1 MKLSIYR
8 YSANIK
14 RLLILLAVI
23 LIIALLW
30 YSQNIVDRLRKDSK
44 DLVSFYADIS
54 VKAVTEYQAE
64 DFSFIFDQIIRKIS
78 IPMIISEEIDKNPT
92 AWKGVGI
99 DQDSLSTAEQARL
112 EEMMHA
118 MDQANEPIPL
128 KYEDVIFGYIHY
140 GDTELIRRLRMLPYI
155 EIAVVALFIFLGYI
169 GFQLIRSSE
178 KRSIWVG
185 MAKETAHQ
193 LGTPLSSLLG
203 WIEVLKSEL
212 GKNEN
217 IQEMVKDLERLKKV
231 ANRFSK
237 IGSRPR
243 LKKTALNPVIKEAV
257 DYYRRRLPQF
267 GQEVNLM
274 FKPAQEYYVKIN
286 ADLFSWAVE
295 NLIKNALDA
304 VPDQNGYVA
313 IRTAQLNHSIVI
325 DVEDNGK
332 GIPKKDRKNI
342 FRPGFSSKK
351 RGWGLGLSL
360 SKRII
365 SDYHNGK
372 IMVLESKSYT
382 KTILRIMLKNPVL
395 K

>member
-8 YSANIK
+8 YSSNIK

-78 IPMIISEEIDKNPT
+78 IPMIISEKIDENPT

-99 DQDSLSTAEQARL
+99 DQDSLTTAEQARL

-128 KYEDVIFGYIHY
+128 KYKDVIFGYIHY
-140 GDTELIRRLRMLPYI
+140 GDTELIRRLKMLPYI
-155 EIAVVALFIFLGYI
+155 EIAVVTLFIFLGYI

-203 WIEVLKSEL
+203 WSEVLKTEL
-212 GKNEN
+212 GENEN
-217 IQEMVKDLERLKKV
+217 IREMIKDLERLKKV

-237 IGSRPR
+237 IGSRPK
-243 LKKTALNPVIKEAV
+243 LTQTALNPVIEEAV
-257 DYYRRRLPQF
+257 NYYRRRLPQF
-267 GQEVNLM
+267 GQEVSLI
-274 FKPAQEYYVKIN
+274 FKPEKEYFVKIN
-286 ADLFSWAVE
+286 ADLFSWAIE

-304 VPDQNGYVA
+304 VPDQNGYVVL
-313 IRTAQLNHSIVI
+313 RTRRIDPGIAI

-365 SDYHNGK
+365 ADYHNGK
-372 IMVLESKSYT
+372 IMVLESKSFT
-382 KTILRIMLKNPVL
+382 KTILRIILK
-395 K
+395 KSTD